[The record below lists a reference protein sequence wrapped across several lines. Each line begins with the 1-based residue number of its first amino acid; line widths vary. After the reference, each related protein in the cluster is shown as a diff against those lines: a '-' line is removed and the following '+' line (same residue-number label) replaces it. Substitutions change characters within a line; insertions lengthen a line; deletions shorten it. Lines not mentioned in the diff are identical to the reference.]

1 MKFEK
6 RDDKNVIIQN
16 GKQKLLFSIISGDA
30 DLITGRNEDKFWTPY
45 PALKAYPVELEIK
58 PASEKFTSSI
68 TYRISIL
75 K

>member
-1 MKFEK
+1 VKFEK
-6 RDDKNVIIQN
+6 KDDKNVIMQN

-30 DLITGRNEDKFWTPY
+30 GSITSRNEDKFWAPY

-58 PASEKFTSSI
+58 PAPAKFTNSI